1 MMMLLV
7 TYVCQLWEGVEC
19 SFSTIWVWLEGGASL
34 AQVGD
39 PVALSGVQDV
49 MEKGGGWGSSFSRQ
63 LLRVKCGGPSGMVSV
78 PRPGARSPAT
88 PLC

>member
-49 MEKGGGWGSSFSRQ
+49 MEKGGG
-63 LLRVKCGGPSGMVSV
+63 
-78 PRPGARSPAT
+78 
-88 PLC
+88 